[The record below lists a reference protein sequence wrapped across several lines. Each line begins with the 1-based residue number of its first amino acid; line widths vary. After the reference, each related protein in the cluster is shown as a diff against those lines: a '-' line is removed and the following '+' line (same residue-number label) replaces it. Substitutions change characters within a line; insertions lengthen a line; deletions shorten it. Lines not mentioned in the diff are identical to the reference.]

1 MANTKSAKKRIRTNE
16 RKHDRN
22 QAYRSQ
28 VKTLV
33 RKAEQVIAAGG
44 DTVEVLKAAMST
56 LDKAGTKGI
65 LHKNNIARRKSR
77 LAKKAKA
84 AALAA

>member
-1 MANTKSAKKRIRTNE
+1 LANTKSAKKRIRSNA
-16 RKHDRN
+16 RKHDQN
-22 QAYRSQ
+22 QSYRSQ
-28 VKTLV
+28 VKTLI
-33 RKAEQVIAAGG
+33 RKAEQVIEAGG
-44 DTVEVLKAAMST
+44 DSVDAIKAAMST

>member
-1 MANTKSAKKRIRTNE
+1 LANTKSAKKRIRSNA
-16 RKHDRN
+16 RKHEQN
-22 QAYRSQ
+22 QSYRSQ
-28 VKTLV
+28 VKTLI
-33 RKAEQVIAAGG
+33 RKAEQVIAAGS
-44 DTVEVLKAAMST
+44 DSVEAVKAAMST

-77 LAKKAKA
+77 LAKKAKL

>member
-16 RKHDRN
+16 HKHNRN
-22 QAYRSQ
+22 QSYRSP

-33 RKAEQVIAAGG
+33 RKAEQVIAAGA
-44 DTVEVLKAAMST
+44 DSVDAVKAAMST

-77 LAKKAKA
+77 LARKAKA